1 MTSTSDQLPLLR
13 QASAEDLPVVFALL
27 NDAAEWL
34 ASRGIDQWPARFE
47 RDGEWRAERIE
58 KYVADG
64 YVYIASDDRGYVAT
78 ITLSPHADP
87 DFAHGWPDGPGDA
100 LYVYRMATMRR
111 AAGRNLGARLLD
123 WADRPRRQRR
133 PLLAPPRRP
142 PPQPRTSVLLRTPR
156 LHPRRHGHPPPR
168 GSGALYQRPACLQQ
182 AAPTNAGTSH
192 LCFTRSLER

>member
-47 RDGEWRAERIE
+47 RDNEWRAQRIE

-64 YVYIASDDRGYVAT
+64 YTYIASDERGYVAT
-78 ITLSPHADP
+78 ITLSPEADP
-87 DFAHGWPDGPGDA
+87 DFAHGWPDGPGNA

-111 AAGRNLGARLLD
+111 AAGCNVGARLLD
-123 WADRPRRQRR
+123 WAGGRAVRDGHTWIRLDVHRHNHELQRYYE
-133 PLLAPPRRP
+133 
-142 PPQPRTSVLLRTPR
+142 R
-156 LHPRRHGHPPPR
+156 LGFTRVGTAVAPPR
-168 GSGALYQRPACLQQ
+168 GSGALYQRPARAEPIAKLFSTI
-182 AAPTNAGTSH
+182 PG
-192 LCFTRSLER
+192 

>member
-1 MTSTSDQLPLLR
+1 MTSTSDQIPLLR

-58 KYVADG
+58 KYVSDG
-64 YVYIASDDRGYVAT
+64 YVYIASDDRGYVGT

-87 DFAHGWPDGPGDA
+87 DFAHGWPDGPDDA

-123 WADRPRRQRR
+123 WAGDQAERGGRSWLRLDVHRHNRELQRYYE
-133 PLLAPPRRP
+133 
-142 PPQPRTSVLLRTPR
+142 R
-156 LHPRRHGHPPPR
+156 LGFTRVGTVITPPR
-168 GSGALYQRPACLQQ
+168 GSGALYQRPARTDR
-182 AAPTNAGTSH
+182 AAQV
-192 LCFTRSLER
+192 LERTKLPGPSVR